1 MGKRRLQE
9 EADDRR
15 RRRLGDT
22 DGCKNDYDGWKP
34 PAGSFAPHPVA
45 RVAMSTVTPRDFFD
59 RYVARRRPV
68 VLTGGLEGTCWE
80 TAWKGWTDDALA
92 TCAARDDTVRV
103 ETRSSVTGA
112 YGVGRYETMR
122 FGDFVQRFRRGDET
136 CYLTA
141 SPAAI
146 DAQGR
151 PQVGAPPAS
160 RLLGNANG
168 GPPFRPPL
176 AGKLVPANVNVWM
189 GASADG
195 ASSGLHHDHH
205 DNLYVLLRGTKR
217 FELYAPSE
225 IGSMYTVGTPVAVHR
240 NGRVNY
246 EESGRTRADGDD
258 GSVAARVA
266 AGAVNVAYAELEAAE
281 SAMANE
287 EEGGAAR
294 VEAAERAV
302 DAAMDDAAFT
312 AAGGRGAEGDGD
324 DGDDLDGDGFFG
336 GHDDFD
342 DVDDS
347 DLDAD
352 VDSDLD
358 EEENENGGEGAGGEG
373 AGRGAGGGAEA
384 DPPSFSRVD
393 RDGLSEFPRFARAH
407 ASARVQTEVR
417 AGEVLY
423 LPAGWFHEV
432 TSTGDGETNRHMAL
446 NYWFHPPAP
455 GGEDAS
461 TYAFETPY
469 GSRARQAMWEDDWAM
484 WEELHQSS
492 AAK

>member
-151 PQVGAPPAS
+151 PQVAAPPAS

-302 DAAMDDAAFT
+302 DAAMDAA
-312 AAGGRGAEGDGD
+312 AAAAAGRGAEGDGN

-358 EEENENGGEGAGGEG
+358 EEENENGGEGAGGDG

-384 DPPSFSRVD
+384 DPPSFSHVD

>member
-1 MGKRRLQE
+1 
-9 EADDRR
+9 
-15 RRRLGDT
+15 
-22 DGCKNDYDGWKP
+22 
-34 PAGSFAPHPVA
+34 
-45 RVAMSTVTPRDFFD
+45 MSTVTPRDFFD

-92 TCAARDDTVRV
+92 TCAARDDMVRV

-112 YGVGRYETMR
+112 YGVGKYETMR

-141 SPAAI
+141 SPAAV
-146 DAQGR
+146 DVQGR
-151 PQVGAPPAS
+151 PQVAAPPAS
-160 RLLGNANG
+160 RLLGDANG
-168 GPPFRPPL
+168 GPPFRPKI

-225 IGSMYTVGTPVAVHR
+225 ICSMYTVGAPVAVHR

-302 DAAMDDAAFT
+302 DAAMDAA
-312 AAGGRGAEGDGD
+312 AAAAAGRGAEGDGD

-352 VDSDLD
+352 VDSDED
-358 EEENENGGEGAGGEG
+358 EEENEDGGD
-373 AGRGAGGGAEA
+373 GGGGGGGGGGWARGWRRRRRGGG
-384 DPPSFSRVD
+384 STQ
-393 RDGLSEFPRFARAH
+393 LQPR
-407 ASARVQTEVR
+407 
-417 AGEVLY
+417 G
-423 LPAGWFHEV
+423 P
-432 TSTGDGETNRHMAL
+432 
-446 NYWFHPPAP
+446 
-455 GGEDAS
+455 
-461 TYAFETPY
+461 
-469 GSRARQAMWEDDWAM
+469 RQAERVPAVR
-484 WEELHQSS
+484 QG
-492 AAK
+492 AR